1 MSVKSSTDQPSKTF
15 WDLRNKKKRYN
26 DVVKGP
32 IQAGQNARGA
42 DAQQQLLSE
51 QYFAK
56 IRSKSP
62 TSPNQSLEP
71 KEVNDLFSDTNTEVN
86 IKPIGDPLIN
96 EPFVKRYNDATQ
108 YNTLFFDRNCASCRS
123 S

>member
-1 MSVKSSTDQPSKTF
+1 MKSSTDQPSKTF

-86 IKPIGDPLIN
+86 IKPIGDHLIN